1 MSSATHLKVENSYR
15 NIISLAL
22 PISISIL
29 IPQISIL
36 TNTLFLGN
44 YKPTVNNLTTQD
56 LLSASGIA
64 GIYYLTLVMIGYGM
78 VSGMLMLMSRK
89 AGENDNLGVGK
100 IFSNGII
107 MCLLLSTVLVGTSFF
122 LAPTIFSFSIHD
134 VNIQNACLKFI
145 NIRIW
150 GLPFIMLCQL
160 SNSLFLATSNSS
172 RIIIGSIVQTIV
184 NVCLDYFLIFG
195 VGFFPE
201 MGLEGTALASCFS
214 EVFYAFTVF
223 LIIRFQASF
232 KFFEIHLTKHF
243 SWIIIKETFL
253 KASPIMVQYF
263 LSIGAWEVF
272 FIYVEHLGKSESAI
286 SQLLRSVFGLVGVA
300 AWALASTCNSMVSN
314 LIGQEKLNEVI
325 PLIKKVATVS
335 FLVALSLGILLL
347 IFPEHFLR
355 ILTDDEML
363 IQGGIASLRIV
374 VLATWMLSVST
385 IVFNGVVGIG
395 DTKVNM
401 YFELTAI
408 VLYLI
413 YCTTIIEK
421 MKLPLPFAWGS
432 EFVYWLSLF
441 TMSSLY
447 LYRWRKK
454 QVGNL
459 S

>member
-1 MSSATHLKVENSYR
+1 MLSSF
-15 NIISLAL
+15 
-22 PISISIL
+22 L
-29 IPQISIL
+29 I
-36 TNTLFLGN
+36 
-44 YKPTVNNLTTQD
+44 
-56 LLSASGIA
+56 GI
-64 GIYYLTLVMIGYGM
+64 
-78 VSGMLMLMSRK
+78 
-89 AGENDNLGVGK
+89 
-100 IFSNGII
+100 
-107 MCLLLSTVLVGTSFF
+107 SFF
-122 LAPTIFSFSIHD
+122 LAPTVFSFSIHD
-134 VNIQNACLKFI
+134 VNIQKACLHFI

-172 RIIIGSIVQTIV
+172 RIIFGSIVQTIV
-184 NVCLDYFLIFG
+184 HISLDYLLIFG

-214 EVFYAFTVF
+214 EVFYALTVF
-223 LIIRFQASF
+223 LIIRFQTSF

-243 SWIIIKETFL
+243 SWVIIKENFM

-335 FLVALSLGILLL
+335 FLVALSLGMLLL

-363 IQGGIASLRIV
+363 IQGGIDSLRIV

-408 VLYLI
+408 IFYLI
-413 YCTTIIEK
+413 YCTIIIEK

-447 LYRWRKK
+447 LYQWRKK
-454 QVGNL
+454 QVVD
-459 S
+459 

>member
-1 MSSATHLKVENSYR
+1 MSSAPHLQVENSYR
-15 NIISLAL
+15 NIIRLAL

-44 YKPTVNNLTTQD
+44 YIPTVSDLTTQD

-100 IFSNGII
+100 IFSNGIL
-107 MCLLLSTVLVGTSFF
+107 MCLMLSAVLIGISFF
-122 LAPTIFSFSIHD
+122 LAPLIFSFSIHD
-134 VNIQNACLKFI
+134 VAVQKACLKFI

-160 SNSLFLATSNSS
+160 SNSLFLASSNSN
-172 RIIIGSIVQTIV
+172 RIIIGSIVQTVV
-184 NVCLDYFLIFG
+184 NVLLDYVLIFG
-195 VGFFPE
+195 IGFFPE
-201 MGLEGTALASCFS
+201 MGLEGTALASTFS
-214 EVFYAFTVF
+214 EVFYALTVF
-223 LIIRFQASF
+223 LIIRFQADF
-232 KFFEIHLTKHF
+232 KLFDIHFTKHF
-243 SWIIIKETFL
+243 NWSIIKETFL
-253 KASPIMVQYF
+253 KASPLMVQYF

-286 SQLLRSVFGLVGVA
+286 SQILRSVFGLVGVA

-314 LIGQEKLNEVI
+314 LIGQEKLFEVI
-325 PLIKKVATVS
+325 PLIKKVVTVS
-335 FLVALSLGILLL
+335 FLVALTLGISLF
-347 IFPEHFLR
+347 IFPEQFLR
-355 ILTDDEML
+355 LLTDDEML
-363 IQGGIASLRIV
+363 IQGGITSLRIV
-374 VLATWMLSVST
+374 VLATWVLSVST
-385 IVFNGVVGIG
+385 IIFNGVVGIG

-413 YCTTIIEK
+413 YCTIVIEK

-432 EFVYWLSLF
+432 DFVYWLSLF

-454 QVGNL
+454 QIRD
-459 S
+459 SR

>member
-1 MSSATHLKVENSYR
+1 MESIPHLQIENSYR
-15 NIISLAL
+15 NIIRLAL

-44 YKPTVNNLTTQD
+44 YIPSKSELTTQD

-78 VSGMLMLMSRK
+78 VSGILMLMSRK
-89 AGENDNLGVGK
+89 AGENDNVGVGK
-100 IFSNGII
+100 FFSNGIM
-107 MCLLLSTVLVGTSFF
+107 MCLMLSAILIGISFLV
-122 LAPTIFSFSIHD
+122 APFIFSYSIHD
-134 VNIQNACLKFI
+134 VDIQKACLKFI

-160 SNSLFLATSNSS
+160 SNSLFLASSNSS
-172 RIIIGSIVQTIV
+172 KIIIGSSVQTIV
-184 NVCLDYFLIFG
+184 NVLLDYLLIFG
-195 VGFFPE
+195 IGIFPE
-201 MGLEGTALASCFS
+201 MGLEGTALASTFS
-214 EVFYAFTVF
+214 EIFYALTVF
-223 LIIRFQASF
+223 LIIRFQNDF
-232 KFFEIHLTKHF
+232 KLFDIYFSKHF
-243 SWIIIKETFL
+243 DWAIVKETFL
-253 KASPIMVQYF
+253 KASPLMVQYF

-272 FIYVEHLGKSESAI
+272 FIYVEHLGKTESAI
-286 SQLLRSVFGLVGVA
+286 SQILRSVFGLVGVA

-314 LIGQEKLNEVI
+314 LIGQEKQLEVI
-325 PLIKKVATVS
+325 PLIKKVVIVS
-335 FLVALSLGILLL
+335 LSVALTLGVLLF
-347 IFPEHFLR
+347 IFPEQFLR
-355 ILTDDEML
+355 LLTEDEML
-363 IQGGIASLRIV
+363 IQGGITSLRIV

-413 YCTTIIEK
+413 YCTIIIEK

-447 LYRWRKK
+447 LIKWRKNISC
-454 QVGNL
+454 QL
-459 S
+459 

>member
-1 MSSATHLKVENSYR
+1 MSSAPHLQVENSYR
-15 NIISLAL
+15 NIIRLAL

-44 YKPTVNNLTTQD
+44 YIPTVSDLTTQD

-100 IFSNGII
+100 IFSNGIL
-107 MCLLLSTVLVGTSFF
+107 MCLMLSAVLIGISFF
-122 LAPTIFSFSIHD
+122 LAPLIFSFSIHD
-134 VNIQNACLKFI
+134 VAVQKACLKFI

-160 SNSLFLATSNSS
+160 SNSLFLASSNSN
-172 RIIIGSIVQTIV
+172 RIIIGSIVQTVV
-184 NVCLDYFLIFG
+184 NVLLDYVLIFG
-195 VGFFPE
+195 IGFFPE
-201 MGLEGTALASCFS
+201 MGLEGTALASTFS
-214 EVFYAFTVF
+214 EVFYALTVF
-223 LIIRFQASF
+223 LIIRFQADF
-232 KFFEIHLTKHF
+232 KLFDIHFTKHF
-243 SWIIIKETFL
+243 NWGIIKETFL
-253 KASPIMVQYF
+253 KASPLMVQYF

-286 SQLLRSVFGLVGVA
+286 SQILRSVFGLVGVA

-325 PLIKKVATVS
+325 PLIKKVVTVS
-335 FLVALSLGILLL
+335 FLVALTLGISLF
-347 IFPEHFLR
+347 IFPEQFLR
-355 ILTDDEML
+355 LLTDDEML
-363 IQGGIASLRIV
+363 IQGGITSLRIV
-374 VLATWMLSVST
+374 VLATWVLSVST
-385 IVFNGVVGIG
+385 IIFNGVVGIG

-413 YCTTIIEK
+413 YCTIVIEK

-454 QVGNL
+454 QIRD
-459 S
+459 SR